1 MKMKKELALSR
12 NKTNPVLLSA
22 LALLAEYTKVTGVK
36 IDIYDHNYTIIPEA
50 PDIKLH
56 DNNTCSCCQM
66 QHEQTGAE
74 DLKCFPAR
82 ACKEMHIDAM
92 KESQELGTSRIYS
105 CPRGFTFWISPI
117 YSNGCFTGT
126 LLGGGLLQEESW
138 KTEALAE
145 LMFICAQSVSVGNKG
160 SHEAIKRRMIQ
171 QSELY
176 AKIEELK
183 NQYAPGGV
191 KPEYPLEKEQ
201 KLLDS
206 LRHGDI
212 VSGRHLLNEILASI
226 FSAEPNRFK
235 NVRYRAIELVVLLS
249 RVGVSSGFTA
259 KSMLENSSRYITLIQ
274 ETANIRELSD
284 TMYRIFDDLA
294 EQILSFRG
302 AHHISALK
310 KAEDFILKNLSRK
323 ISLEETARVS
333 GFSAPYFSTLFKEE
347 MGENLSS
354 YLNRLRVEKAAALLL
369 ETNLSLYVIAGSCG
383 FEDQS
388 WFSKIFKHYTGT
400 SPGKYRSQGGRLTP
414 KLPGAV
420 FSSDYPESAVP
431 NKAY

>member
-1 MKMKKELALSR
+1 MKKELILSR

-36 IDIYDHNYTIIPEA
+36 IDIYDHNYVIIPEV
-50 PDIKLH
+50 PDTMLH
-56 DNNTCSCCQM
+56 CNNTCSCCVM
-66 QHEQTGAE
+66 QDQTDNG
-74 DLKCFPAR
+74 DLKCFPAK
-82 ACKEMHIDAM
+82 ACKEMHIDVI
-92 KESQELGTSRIYS
+92 KESQGLGNSRVYD

-117 YSNGCFTGT
+117 YSNGCFTGA
-126 LLGGGLLQEESW
+126 LLGGGLLREEPW

-160 SHEAIKRRMIQ
+160 SHEAIKRRLIQ

-176 AKIEELK
+176 ARIEEIK
-183 NQYAPGGV
+183 NQYAPGGL
-191 KPEYPLEKEQ
+191 KPEYPLEKER
-201 KLLDS
+201 KLLES
-206 LRHGDI
+206 LRRGDT
-212 VSGRHLLNEILASI
+212 VSGRHLLNEILARI
-226 FSAEPNRFK
+226 FSADPNRFK
-235 NVRYRAIELVVLLS
+235 NVRYRAIELAVLLS

-274 ETANIRELSD
+274 ETTNIRELSD
-284 TMYRIFDDLA
+284 TIYRIFDDLA

-354 YLNRLRVEKAAALLL
+354 YLNRLRVEKAAAMLL

-400 SPGKYRSQGGRLTP
+400 SPGKYRSQGGKLTP
-414 KLPGAV
+414 KLPGTV
-420 FSSDYPESAVP
+420 FSSDYPESTVS
-431 NKAY
+431 NKAYQS